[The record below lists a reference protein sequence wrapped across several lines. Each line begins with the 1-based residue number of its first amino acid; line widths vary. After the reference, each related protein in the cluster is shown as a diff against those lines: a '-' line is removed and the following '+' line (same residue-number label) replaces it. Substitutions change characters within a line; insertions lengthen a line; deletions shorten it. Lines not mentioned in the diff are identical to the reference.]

1 MEYQDYYKVL
11 GVERNSTT
19 KDIRKAYRRLARQY
33 HPDVNPGNKEAEEK
47 FKQINEAYEVLSD
60 DDKRKKYDQLG
71 SSYQQ
76 WQQRGG
82 PSSGFDWSQWAS
94 GQPGD
99 GYRVEFSDA
108 DMGDDAFS
116 EFFRNI
122 FGGGFGGQTRTQQR
136 MPKTPIRGQ
145 DLEVTA
151 QITLEEAYRGT
162 TRAVQLGQRQMSVKI
177 PAGAQEGTRVRLSGQ
192 GERGYAGGQPG
203 DVYVI
208 VSLIE
213 HPVFR
218 REGEDLHTDLK
229 VPLYTAVLGGTVDA
243 NTLSGPVSLRIQS
256 GTQSGKTIRLKGKG
270 MPHLRQPS
278 TFGDLYAHILIQI
291 PTDLSDQERTLFEE
305 LRNLRS

>member
-1 MEYQDYYKVL
+1 
-11 GVERNSTT
+11 
-19 KDIRKAYRRLARQY
+19 
-33 HPDVNPGNKEAEEK
+33 
-47 FKQINEAYEVLSD
+47 
-60 DDKRKKYDQLG
+60 
-71 SSYQQ
+71 
-76 WQQRGG
+76 
-82 PSSGFDWSQWAS
+82 
-94 GQPGD
+94 
-99 GYRVEFSDA
+99 
-108 DMGDDAFS
+108 MGDDAFS